1 MKLPVPSR
9 ILATLSEHGFNNCNK
24 MEKEYLYMKKNNRA
38 LGMVMISMLIL
49 NTISVQASDI
59 QTDETD
65 IVSPVQE
72 KAVYSLKYD
81 VAVNDNTLIQEL
93 STFKNDIVEMKFN
106 YDI

>member
-1 MKLPVPSR
+1 
-9 ILATLSEHGFNNCNK
+9 
-24 MEKEYLYMKKNNRA
+24 MKKNNRA